1 MHLNF
6 NLSKHWGSSQSD
18 GSLPIL
24 EILLPEKT
32 IGLTGKSVGSKDQ
45 LTLKSFLLKPE
56 VSSGRPRLLL
66 K

>member
-6 NLSKHWGSSQSD
+6 NLSKHWGSSRSD

-32 IGLTGKSVGSKDQ
+32 IGLAGKSVGSKDQ
-45 LTLKSFLLKPE
+45 LTLKSFLPKPE